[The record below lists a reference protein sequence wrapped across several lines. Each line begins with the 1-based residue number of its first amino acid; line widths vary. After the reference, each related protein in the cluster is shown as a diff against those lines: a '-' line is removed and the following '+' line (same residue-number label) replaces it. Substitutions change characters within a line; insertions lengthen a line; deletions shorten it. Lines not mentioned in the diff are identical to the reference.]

1 MKMRARRIATV
12 ATLVAVCIATNY
24 ALVGVP
30 NVKVMDFIVF
40 VGGFCFGPFTG
51 VLIGTLT
58 WAVYGVINPYG
69 FVPQIWLAT
78 MFSESIYGLVG
89 GFLGK
94 RFISTSFNGQ
104 RLRLSVFFGII
115 GCILTL
121 TYDSIVNVVYALVFS
136 VPILAAIVLGTPF
149 QFSHV
154 VSNAVLFAGCSIPL
168 IRVVKKLLGNQKIE
182 VTTK

>member
-1 MKMRARRIATV
+1 MKIRARMVATV

-24 ALVGVP
+24 ALIGVP

-40 VGGFCFGPFTG
+40 VGGFCFGPLTG
-51 VLIGTLT
+51 VLIGILT
-58 WAVYGVINPYG
+58 WAVYGAINPYG

-78 MFSESIYGLVG
+78 MFFESIYGLVG
-89 GFLGK
+89 GFLG
-94 RFISTSFNGQ
+94 RHFVSSFDSQ

-121 TYDSIVNVVYALVFS
+121 TYDSVVNVVYALVFG
-136 VPILAAIVLGTPF
+136 VPIIAAIVLGAPF
-149 QFSHV
+149 QVTHV
-154 VSNAVLFAGCSIPL
+154 ISNAIIFASGSIPL
-168 IRVVKKLLGNQKIE
+168 IRVVRKLLGSQKIG